1 MKAETLMPNVSKMKI
16 SSYLGIRVS
25 KAHYKQMLNVEFDWD
40 DSSLSI
46 EPSFEDL
53 AIKIAKNMVGEAV
66 LKMKEGKA
74 CDLSGTVIEV
84 VKAGG
89 DGMVDITDL
98 INLIIKEEQ
107 IPYDWDLSIIINCEG
122 NKGKVMESDVTTIK
136 I

>member
-1 MKAETLMPNVSKMKI
+1 M
-16 SSYLGIRVS
+16 
-25 KAHYKQMLNVEFDWD
+25 EFDWD
-40 DSSLSI
+40 DSSLSV

-89 DGMVDITDL
+89 YGMVDITDL

-107 IPYDWDLSIIINCEG
+107 IPCDWDLSIIINCEG
-122 NKGKVMESDVTTIK
+122 NRGR
-136 I
+136 

>member
-16 SSYLGIRVS
+16 SSYLEISVS

-74 CDLSGTVIEV
+74 WGPSGIVIEM
-84 VKAGG
+84 VKAGSYAMQE
-89 DGMVDITDL
+89 DVITDL
-98 INLIIKEEQ
+98 VNMIIKKEQ
-107 IPYDWDLSIIINCEG
+107 IPDDWD
-122 NKGKVMESDVTTIK
+122 
-136 I
+136 